1 MRLSDYFVPI
11 IAVIKGAMNSPETA
25 PDTLAAH
32 IDSLIQQ
39 AQSRALQHD
48 IGLDRFQAGLFPVL
62 AWADETI
69 SRHHR
74 WTEEHAWQKYL
85 LQRRY
90 FKTGLAGREF
100 FERLDS
106 LPAQDAHVR
115 EVYLMCL
122 CLGFMGRYSLTPN
135 SAELANIRIEQYKL
149 LQQADPAFQA
159 ASDNAL
165 FPHAYI
171 MAESA
176 SGATRTAVRSPF
188 MRRLTWR
195 RALFYLLPPII
206 VILVA
211 LVLHNELTNAVQH
224 FRETADL

>member
-11 IAVIKGAMNSPETA
+11 IAVVKGSLASPANPPE
-25 PDTLAAH
+25 TLAAA
-32 IDSLIQQ
+32 IDSLVQQ

-48 IGLDRFQAGLFPVL
+48 IELERFQAALFPVL

-69 SRHHR
+69 SRSHQ
-74 WTEEHAWQKYL
+74 WPEEHAWQKHL

-90 FKTGLAGREF
+90 FRTGLAGREF
-100 FERLDS
+100 FERLDA
-106 LPAQDAHVR
+106 LPENDAELR

-122 CLGFMGRYSLTPN
+122 CLGFLGRYSLTPN

-149 LQQADPAFQA
+149 LQQADPAFRA
-159 ASDNAL
+159 ASDSAL
-165 FPHAYI
+165 FPHAYV
-171 MAESA
+171 MAEKEGGS
-176 SGATRTAVRSPF
+176 SRTASRPLKRPF
-188 MRRLTWR
+188 NWR
-195 RALFYLLPPII
+195 RALFYILPPLI

-211 LVLHNELTNAVQH
+211 LVLHNELTSAVQH